1 MPKTQLV
8 IGSSK
13 SEDILREMSIQARMP
28 LSYDTK
34 LTDFCLD
41 SLKMQDF
48 LMELEDFFD
57 ITLGMHECAEVVTVS
72 DLVEVIESKI

>member
-1 MPKTQLV
+1 
-8 IGSSK
+8 
-13 SEDILREMSIQARMP
+13 MP

>member
-1 MPKTQLV
+1 MSRPELV

-13 SEDILREMSIQARMP
+13 SDDILREVSIQARQP
-28 LSYDTK
+28 VSYDTK
-34 LTDFCLD
+34 LSDFCID

-48 LMELEDFFD
+48 LMELEDFYD

-72 DLVEVIESKI
+72 DLVELIESKI